1 MSNRDKLVIPKV
13 SMYSQSE
20 LKKVLDTGMET
31 LMKEEYQYKMNYWY
45 SNTLIVCGAICSILG
60 ALAWYYPIPWPES
73 YWHIVALIII
83 YCIIDGYLTYIMWYK
98 HKDFTCEVKD
108 PQMAFYGEMVKYS
121 PIYKLR
127 LKRGTK
133 ENSIQIPVNE
143 VFDENGKLVL
153 NQLKKFVDELIAMK
167 SD

>member
-1 MSNRDKLVIPKV
+1 MF
-13 SMYSQSE
+13 
-20 LKKVLDTGMET
+20 LKR
-31 LMKEEYQYKMNYWY
+31 W
-45 SNTLIVCGAICSILG
+45 I
-60 ALAWYYPIPWPES
+60 
-73 YWHIVALIII
+73 
-83 YCIIDGYLTYIMWYK
+83 
-98 HKDFTCEVKD
+98 
-108 PQMAFYGEMVKYS
+108 
-121 PIYKLR
+121 